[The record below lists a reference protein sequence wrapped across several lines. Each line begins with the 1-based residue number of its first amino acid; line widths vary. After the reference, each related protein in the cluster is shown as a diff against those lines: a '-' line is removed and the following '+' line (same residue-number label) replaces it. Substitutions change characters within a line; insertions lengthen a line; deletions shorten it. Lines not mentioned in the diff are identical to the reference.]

1 MGIES
6 SAMKLHN
13 QLLLHPD
20 RYFFILVIE
29 ERAVLCLQTCDCHG
43 NDIEIKEIDGL
54 ILDCAGNL
62 VSIFQ
67 EELQEMMMK
76 RELFLRYL
84 EGEQY
89 PISPAIKKKIMELP
103 GFIDWIMVSVPI
115 RGRCLMLYPTWDI
128 YHSDWKVFR
137 GVYQ

>member
-1 MGIES
+1 LRW
-6 SAMKLHN
+6 K
-13 QLLLHPD
+13 
-20 RYFFILVIE
+20 F
-29 ERAVLCLQTCDCHG
+29 
-43 NDIEIKEIDGL
+43 GL
-54 ILDCAGNL
+54 YI
-62 VSIFQ
+62 Q

-137 GVYQ
+137 SVYQ